1 MLRRIE
7 LICNVLNKLG
17 KLSTLSKEVVDNV
30 DIRFTRNTINNNEEL
45 VTRASSVEIEKER
58 LTNEKSESL
67 NFLSDDY
74 DSHSHDEE
82 VEQ

>member
-1 MLRRIE
+1 M
-7 LICNVLNKLG
+7 
-17 KLSTLSKEVVDNV
+17 VDNV

-45 VTRASSVEIEKER
+45 VTRALQLSTVLSNETVLENLAPFIPSVEIEKER